1 MIAFQPSVQA
11 SLSKARRLRGTFT
24 LPGDKSISHRLAI
37 LGGLAFGPTRLRGFA
52 SAADCQSTLDC
63 LAALGVPVRRQG
75 NEVEIDGSGPEAW
88 RAPAAAL
95 DAGNSGS
102 TLRMMMGALAGR
114 PFRAVLAGDDSL
126 NRRPME
132 RVAVPLR
139 AMGARITT
147 CEGKPPVD
155 VLGAPLRGMVHT
167 LPVASAQVKTALLLA
182 GLQAE
187 GRTTVS
193 EPARS
198 RDHTERLLPLFGAA
212 VRQEGLAVSVDG
224 GTRLHGASIDV
235 PGDPSSAAFLVVA
248 ALITPGSWLRLEN
261 VLLNPTRI
269 AFVDVLR
276 RMGGDVQTGLD
287 RSSSEDVGWIEARF
301 SALCGVAIDP
311 AVVPALI
318 DEVPALAVAG
328 ACATGEFS
336 VSGAA
341 ELRVKESD
349 RVFALAEGLSRMGV
363 DVVEKPDGLVV
374 RGGRPLQG
382 AEVRAHHDHRI
393 AMALS
398 VAALAA
404 SGETRLEGAECVA
417 VSYPRFYED
426 LAEAQQ

>member
-1 MIAFQPSVQA
+1 MHA
-11 SLSKARRLRGTFT
+11 SLSKARRLRGSFT

-37 LGGLAFGPTRLRGFA
+37 LGGLAEGPTRLRGFA

-63 LAALGVPVRRQG
+63 LIALGVTIRRRDG
-75 NEVEIDGSGPEAW
+75 EVEIDGAGPESW
-88 RAPAAAL
+88 RAPAAVL

-114 PFRAVLAGDDSL
+114 PFRAILAGDESL
-126 NRRPME
+126 NARPME

-139 AMGARITT
+139 AMGAQITT
-147 CEGKPPVD
+147 HDGKPPVE
-155 VLGAPLRGMVHT
+155 LEGGEPLRGMVHT
-167 LPVASAQVKTALLLA
+167 LAVASAQVKTAILLA
-182 GLQAE
+182 GLRAS

-198 RDHTERLLPLFGAA
+198 RDHTERLLPLFGAT
-212 VRQEGLAVSVDG
+212 VQQDGLSVSVDG
-224 GTRLHGASIDV
+224 GTRLRGANVDV

-248 ALITPGSWLRLEN
+248 ALITPGSSLRLEN

-269 AFVDVLR
+269 AFIDVLQ

-287 RSSSEDVGWIEARF
+287 NSSSEDVGWIEARF
-301 SALCGVAIDP
+301 SALRGVTVLP
-311 AVVPALI
+311 GSVPALI
-318 DEVPALAVAG
+318 DEVPALAVA
-328 ACATGEFS
+328 AAYATGEFS

-349 RVFALAEGLSRMGV
+349 RVSALAEGLSRMGV

-374 RGGRPLQG
+374 RGGRPLHG
-382 AEVRAHHDHRI
+382 ADVRAHHDHRI

-404 SGETRLEGAECVA
+404 SGETRLEGSECVA

-426 LAEAQQ
+426 LAAAQQ